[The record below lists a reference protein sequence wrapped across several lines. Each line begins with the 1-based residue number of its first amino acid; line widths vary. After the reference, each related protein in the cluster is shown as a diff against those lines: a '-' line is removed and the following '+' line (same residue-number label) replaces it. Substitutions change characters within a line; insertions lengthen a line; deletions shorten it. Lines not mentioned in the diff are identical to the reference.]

1 MGRRRALDRLRNRY
15 SEASDGGGA
24 SAWRSV
30 PGAASVTASACR
42 WCIARAAGDGS
53 SEKGGSS
60 PFSSEAKGGP
70 NVDPQVGPCRRDR
83 GSGRDA
89 LAARGQR
96 PGTSRRGD
104 LHAARVRRRGAGHPQ
119 QLLPRVLVGPHRPD
133 RVRPGPPQ
141 RHQAQLKAING
152 AIKTWNSVLQECF
165 DGLISLT
172 QVSSRQEAD
181 IVVHYVPTA
190 GGVVFGGYAICGDH
204 GCPNIL
210 VRSDLP
216 PSLDRDPYDPEYLG
230 WVTLHELG
238 HALGLGHATNLEE
251 STDLMG
257 YGWPELGDP
266 VLSQCDVNALAFVF
280 AWALEGSDPYPPAEG
295 PYVCDTA

>member
-1 MGRRRALDRLRNRY
+1 VYVQAHP
-15 SEASDGGGA
+15 
-24 SAWRSV
+24 SATR
-30 PGAASVTASACR
+30 
-42 WCIARAAGDGS
+42 
-53 SEKGGSS
+53 
-60 PFSSEAKGGP
+60 
-70 NVDPQVGPCRRDR
+70 
-83 GSGRDA
+83 
-89 LAARGQR
+89 
-96 PGTSRRGD
+96 
-104 LHAARVRRRGAGHPQ
+104 
-119 QLLPRVLVGPHRPD
+119 
-133 RVRPGPPQ
+133 
-141 RHQAQLKAING
+141 AQLQAING
-152 AIKTWNSVLQECF
+152 AIKTWNSVLQKCF

-172 QVSSRQEAD
+172 RVSSRQEAD

-238 HALGLGHATNLEE
+238 HALGLGHATNLLE

-257 YGWPELGDP
+257 YGWPEFGDP

-295 PYVCDTA
+295 PYVCDA